1 MSDEPAFLVA
11 IATPNPDGQEEMQS
25 YVTAAGE
32 LAAANGVKPIGRFM
46 FAEALAGDD
55 FPDMVVVMEFPSA
68 QALRDAFAADEYK
81 KLIPAR
87 DKGFKEIRIFRA
99 ERA

>member
-1 MSDEPAFLVA
+1 MSDEPGILVA
-11 IATPNPDGQEEMQS
+11 IGTPDPDQQEALQA

-32 LAAANGVKPIGRFM
+32 LAAANGAKPIGRYK
-46 FAEALAGDD
+46 FAEALAGED
-55 FPDMVVVMEFPSA
+55 FPDLVVIMQFPSA

-87 DKGFKEIRIFRA
+87 DKGFKELRIFRA
-99 ERA
+99 EPA